1 MQYEYVL
8 DLTKIEISDANI
20 KGHYEVYEGGLHLG
34 YVWISAWTSA
44 SDAMVWCG
52 SNPYLQ
58 KNARKIGLYIEE
70 QYPNGKARL
79 KIGA

>member
-8 DLTKIEISDANI
+8 DLTKIEISDPNI
-20 KGHYEVYEGGLHLG
+20 QGHYEIYEGGLHLG
-34 YVWISAWTSA
+34 YLWISAW
-44 SDAMVWCG
+44 DANTDAIVWCG

-58 KNARKIGLYIEE
+58 KNARKIGRYIED
-70 QYPNGKARL
+70 QDLNGKARL